1 MRKLLPIE
9 NEPSFRRD
17 ETTSALINTD
27 VNLLA
32 EFKNRRRIKKEM
44 QDMKMEINM
53 LKDELQRIKNHLNLG
68 N

>member
-9 NEPSFRRD
+9 NEPSFHRD